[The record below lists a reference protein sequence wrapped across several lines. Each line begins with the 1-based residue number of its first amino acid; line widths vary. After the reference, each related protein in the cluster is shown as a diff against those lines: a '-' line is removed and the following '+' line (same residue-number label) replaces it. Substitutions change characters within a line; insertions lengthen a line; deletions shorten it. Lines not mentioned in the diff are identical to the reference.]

1 MRILH
6 FADVH
11 LDRPFVGLPPEVA
24 ARRRV
29 DLFEAFRRCLTVARE
44 RDADLITIGGD
55 LWEEEH
61 VTADTRHSVCY
72 ELAQVGV
79 PVLIACGNHDPLIE
93 GGSYLRTAWPNNV
106 TVVPRRNV
114 SDHSF
119 GDVCIWSVSW
129 GGGDLSPLLIER
141 LEAPQ
146 DGRKHLLLVHGTSV
160 AAPFA
165 DTAGESYCPF
175 DPKLVRRAGF
185 AVCLAGH
192 VHMASFVDDVVY
204 PGSPEPLGWGE
215 QGRHGVAVVDVDVD
229 VDETRVELLDINDKR
244 YESREVDCSGC
255 ASSAEI
261 DARVASA
268 LTDADPQNV
277 FLRLRL
283 VGEVGADC
291 AVDRTKIV
299 GRHRAAY
306 AVLVAEDRTEP
317 LLDIDSR
324 AERKSLDGLFVRK
337 LRERIATASTERERR
352 LAELALQAGLH
363 AIDGHEVILRVD

>member
-1 MRILH
+1 M
-6 FADVH
+6 
-11 LDRPFVGLPPEVA
+11 GLPSEVA
-24 ARRRV
+24 ARRRT
-29 DLFEAFRRCLTVARE
+29 DLFEAFRRCLAVAKDRE
-44 RDADLITIGGD
+44 ADLITIGGD

-61 VTADTRHSVCY
+61 VTGDTRKSVSY

-93 GGSYLRTAWPNNV
+93 GGSYLRTAWPDNV
-106 TVVPRRNV
+106 KIVPRRTV
-114 SDHSF
+114 SEHSY
-119 GDVCIWSVSW
+119 GDVCVWSVSW
-129 GGGDLSPLLIER
+129 GGGGDLSPRMLEH

-146 DGRKHLLLVHGTSV
+146 DGRTHVLLIHGTSI

-192 VHMASFVDDVVY
+192 VHMASFVDDVIY

-215 QGRHGVAVVDVDVD
+215 QGRHCVAVVDLEANDAQI
-229 VDETRVELLDINDKR
+229 ELLDINEKR
-244 YESREVDCSGC
+244 YERRDVDCSGC
-255 ASSAEI
+255 ASSSEI
-261 DARVASA
+261 DARVAAA
-268 LTDADPQNV
+268 LTDLDPQNV
-277 FLRLRL
+277 LLRLQL
-283 VGEVGADC
+283 AGEIDPDC
-291 AVDRTKIV
+291 AVDRPKIV
-299 GRHRAAY
+299 MQHRNGY
-306 AVLVAEDRTEP
+306 AVLVAEDKTEP
-317 LLDIDSR
+317 LLDIDRR

-337 LRERIATASTERERR
+337 LREQIATASTESERR